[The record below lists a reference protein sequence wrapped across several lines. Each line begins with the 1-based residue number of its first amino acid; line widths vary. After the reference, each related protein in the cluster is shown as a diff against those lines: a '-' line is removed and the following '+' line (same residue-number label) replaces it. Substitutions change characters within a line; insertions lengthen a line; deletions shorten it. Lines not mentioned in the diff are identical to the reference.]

1 MVTRYPTN
9 FDDKK
14 DPEIYTGRAEGL
26 RLVLDAHTDKLA
38 SASIADNFRG
48 FHVVIDGK
56 EKYPFTSRN
65 GILIKAGQTNEI
77 AISATRFEADPKIK
91 KVTDFH
97 PFWPKKIPKNTFFG
111 PNQIFL
117 KLDKS
122 GLYENRY

>member
-77 AISATRFEADPKIK
+77 AISATRFEADPKIE
-91 KVTDFH
+91 KVPTMKRRCLFSDEYS
-97 PFWPKKIPKNTFFG
+97 
-111 PNQIFL
+111 L
-117 KLDKS
+117 
-122 GLYENRY
+122 